1 MKNCD
6 YKRISMDKKN
16 KIDELENKLRAE
28 LEHWINSLP
37 HYSNMQLIYSLPHY
51 SNMHLI
57 LEQYSKE
64 YLQRVNVINNISINA
79 EKADPELITFLLN
92 ENNALDLLLKIKNC
106 NAGDLF
112 KHSVNLKFY
121 QK

>member
-6 YKRISMDKKN
+6 YKRISMDIKN

-37 HYSNMQLIYSLPHY
+37 HYSNMQLI
-51 SNMHLI
+51 
-57 LEQYSKE
+57 LEQYSKA

>member
-16 KIDELENKLRAE
+16 KIDELENKLKAE

-37 HYSNMQLIYSLPHY
+37 HYSD
-51 SNMHLI
+51 MHLI
-57 LEQYSKE
+57 LEQYSKA

>member
-6 YKRISMDKKN
+6 YKRISMDIKN

-28 LEHWINSLP
+28 LERWINSLP
-37 HYSNMQLIYSLPHY
+37 PYSNMQ
-51 SNMHLI
+51 LI
-57 LEQYSKE
+57 LEQYSKA

-79 EKADPELITFLLN
+79 EKADPEFITFLLN

-106 NAGDLF
+106 NVSDLY
-112 KHSVNLKFY
+112 KPSVNLKYY

>member
-1 MKNCD
+1 
-6 YKRISMDKKN
+6 MDKKN

-51 SNMHLI
+51 SDMHLI
-57 LEQYSKE
+57 LEQYSKA

-92 ENNALDLLLKIKNC
+92 ENNALDLLLKIKN
-106 NAGDLF
+106 L
-112 KHSVNLKFY
+112 
-121 QK
+121 

>member
-1 MKNCD
+1 
-6 YKRISMDKKN
+6 MDIKN

-37 HYSNMQLIYSLPHY
+37 HYSNM
-51 SNMHLI
+51 HLI
-57 LEQYSKE
+57 LEQYSKA

-92 ENNALDLLLKIKNC
+92 DKYTVMKAIPLLKIKNC